1 MRLAKENLKKN
12 RSYFWKKD
20 ITIFLYSMSFFLL
33 NSKRESKYYIF
44 DIIYNIILVYFYW
57 EIIHN
62 FHDFIFIIIFFDFFL
77 KLAFYRGVIGNLK
90 NLLYLPIS
98 VKQKK
103 TILFCLPLISL
114 TNLSLLGILLYN
126 EYVIFL
132 FLIINSYF
140 IFNLKTNRSDIIHFL
155 FFYILSIF
163 MFFSFL
169 EEEKFLLVFVVIL
182 IVFLLLTGKKLN
194 GYLKFN

>member
-1 MRLAKENLKKN
+1 MKLAKENLKKN
-12 RSYFWKKD
+12 CSYFWKKD
-20 ITIFLYSMSFFLL
+20 VTVFLYSMSFFLL

-44 DIIYNIILVYFYW
+44 DIIYNIIMIYFYW

-62 FHDFIFIIIFFDFFL
+62 YHDFIFIIIFFDFFL
-77 KLAFYRGVIGNLK
+77 KLAFYKGVAGNLK
-90 NLLYLPIS
+90 NFLYLPIS

-103 TILFCLPLISL
+103 IILFFLPVISL

-140 IFNLKTNRSDIIHFL
+140 IFNLKTNRSDIMHFI
-155 FFYILSIF
+155 FFYILSSF

-169 EEEKFLLVFVVIL
+169 EVEKFSLGL
-182 IVFLLLTGKKLN
+182 IAIFTAFLLLTVKKLN